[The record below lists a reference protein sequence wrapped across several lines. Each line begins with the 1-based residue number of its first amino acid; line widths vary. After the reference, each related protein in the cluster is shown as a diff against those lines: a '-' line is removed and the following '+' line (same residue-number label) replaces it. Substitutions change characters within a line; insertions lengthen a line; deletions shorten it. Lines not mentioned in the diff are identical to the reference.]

1 MAFKLN
7 SKTAKQFIENENNI
21 IFFESDDEFT
31 DFCIAPYA
39 VAKRSSDGTLFVEGQ
54 YSDMYKKY
62 IEQGK
67 TFIIKDEDSQVFKHQ
82 CVSKRV
88 SVKIDDLPSYS
99 RFDVVQLPVQNLE
112 QYFEDLEDL

>member
-7 SKTAKQFIENENNI
+7 SKTAKQIIENENNI

-39 VAKRSSDGTLFVEGQ
+39 VVKRSSDGTLFVEGQ

-67 TFIIKDEDSQVFKHQ
+67 TFIIKDENSQVYKRQ
-82 CVSKRV
+82 CVNKRV
-88 SVKIDDLPSYS
+88 PVKIDDFPSYD
-99 RFDVVQLPVQNLE
+99 RLTLVQLPVQNLE
-112 QYFEDLEDL
+112 PYFEDLEDM

>member
-1 MAFKLN
+1 M
-7 SKTAKQFIENENNI
+7 TEEENN
-21 IFFESDDEFT
+21 IFFESDEEFT

-39 VAKRSSDGTLFVEGQ
+39 VVKRSADGKPSVEGQ

-62 IEQGK
+62 IEEGK

-88 SVKIDDLPSYS
+88 PVKVDDFPSYI
-99 RFDVVQLPVQNLE
+99 RPTCVTLPVQNLE
-112 QYFEDLEDL
+112 QYFRLLYGKSSKSRNVHIQD